1 MTCMRLPAGVG
12 RALAF
17 NRAGLAPGRAT
28 RAALGVGLP
37 LVIGAAAGHP
47 ADGAMAAAGALPV
60 GVAAMSSSS
69 PTTPTALLVTT
80 TTGMALSTFVGS
92 LCAGHA
98 AAVAAALA
106 LWGFAAGLLV
116 VLGQAAT
123 ITGVQ
128 AVIGLLVFGRYP
140 GGVGTSA
147 LHAAAVMSG
156 GLLQTLLSV
165 VLRPMR
171 PLGTE
176 RAALAD
182 VYRRLSSLADGSS
195 HGGPSGEAI
204 ASTSALLTRRAPDSS
219 SLRDVIDEATRIRLE
234 LQALSSVPDI
244 AGVDELRAATST
256 WLAGL
261 AETLSTARPPSPEP
275 PGIADHVRADDTLA
289 GRAGSRQRFAAA
301 RATAL
306 IGQLRAVDRLA
317 ATLAGE
323 RRLPLPRIAGS
334 VSVLALRGAVRRDAA
349 RLHETATDRSAPAF
363 RHAVRLAVL
372 LPLADV
378 VSRGLPWPRG
388 YWVPLT
394 TMVVLKPDYAST
406 MQRGVGRMVGTG
418 LGVVLAAALI
428 AVARPTGGSL
438 VLAVTLL
445 AWASYAV
452 FAASFTIYTL
462 ALTALVV
469 LLVSTG
475 DPKPLS
481 AVADRAWDTLLG
493 GTIALIGYAVWP
505 TREAA
510 TLRTTVSRLL
520 AALATYADAVFDGYV
535 VGGVDQALHPRL
547 AEGARTS
554 RRARADA
561 QASLDRAT
569 AEPARLRADTTLAQS
584 VLAGAR
590 RIVIVLHALRTTL
603 QDSTVSVPVPE
614 VETVGR
620 DVVEALRQL
629 AEAVASGQPVRMPDL
644 RELQQKLEALAD
656 ATVDQ
661 HRARRI
667 ALVAAHLDP
676 LVDAV
681 DTVAHMLDNAE
692 VPAGASATALSAAD

>member
-1 MTCMRLPAGVG
+1 MRLPAGVG

-17 NRAGLAPGRAT
+17 NRAALAPGRAT
-28 RAALGVGLP
+28 RAALGVGVP
-37 LVIGAAAGHP
+37 LVIGAATGHP

-69 PTTPTALLVTT
+69 PTSPTSLLVAT

-92 LCAGHA
+92 MCAGHA
-98 AAVAAALA
+98 AAVAVALA

-156 GLLQTLLSV
+156 GLLQTLLSLG
-165 VLRPMR
+165 LRPMR

-234 LQALSSVPDI
+234 LQALSSVPDV
-244 AGVDELRAATST
+244 AGVDELRAAASS
-256 WLAGL
+256 WLADL
-261 AETLSTARPPSPEP
+261 AEALSTARPSSPEP
-275 PGIADHVRADDTLA
+275 TGIADHVRADDTLT
-289 GRAGSRQRFAAA
+289 GRGGSRQRFAAA

-306 IGQLRAVDRLA
+306 IGQLRAVDRLV

-349 RLHETATDRSAPAF
+349 RLQETATDRSAPAF

-445 AWASYAV
+445 AWASYTV
-452 FAASFTIYTL
+452 FAASFTLYTL
-462 ALTALVV
+462 ILTALVV

-520 AALATYADAVFDGYV
+520 SALADYAESVFAGYV
-535 VGGVDQALHPRL
+535 TGSLDDDLRRRL
-547 AEGARTS
+547 GERARTA
-554 RRARADA
+554 RRARTDA
-561 QASLDRAT
+561 QASLDRAD
-569 AEPARLRADTTLAQS
+569 AEPPRLRADTGLAQS

-603 QDSTVSVPVPE
+603 QDSADPVAVPE

-620 DVVEALRQL
+620 AVVDALRQL
-629 AEAVASGQPVRMPDL
+629 ENAVRSLQPVQLPDL
-644 RELQQKLEALAD
+644 RALQQQLEVTAD
-656 ATVDQ
+656 GMHDE
-661 HRARRI
+661 RRSRRI

-681 DTVAHMLDNAE
+681 DTVAHMLD
-692 VPAGASATALSAAD
+692 PAHALEEASA

>member
-1 MTCMRLPAGVG
+1 MTCMRVPPGVG

-17 NRAGLAPGRAT
+17 DRAGLAPGRAA

-37 LVIGAAAGHP
+37 LVVGAWTGHP

-69 PTTPTALLVTT
+69 AATPTGLLLATT
-80 TTGMALSTFVGS
+80 AGMSISTFVGS

-98 AAVAAALA
+98 AAVATALA
-106 LWGFAAGLLV
+106 LWGFLAGLLV

-147 LHAAAVMSG
+147 LHALAVLSG
-156 GLLQTLLSV
+156 GLLQTLLAGL
-165 VLRPMR
+165 LRPMR
-171 PLGTE
+171 ALGTE

-182 VYRRLSSLADGSS
+182 VYRRLASLAAGSR
-195 HGGPSGEAI
+195 HGGPSGEPI
-204 ASTSALLTRRAPDSS
+204 ATTSALLARRAPDSS
-219 SLRDVIDEATRIRLE
+219 SLRDVVDEATRIRLE
-234 LQALSSVPDI
+234 LQALSSVPDVPGVERLRIDVAAWLTNI
-244 AGVDELRAATST
+244 ATA
-256 WLAGL
+256 
-261 AETLSTARPPSPEP
+261 LSNTQPPGPEP
-275 PGIADHVRADDTLA
+275 PGVTEFVRADDALT
-289 GRAGSRQRFAAA
+289 GRAGARQRFAAA
-301 RATAL
+301 RAAAV
-306 IGQLRAVDRLA
+306 IGQLRAVDRLVA
-317 ATLAGE
+317 ALGGE
-323 RRLPLPRIAGS
+323 RRLPLPRVAGAIN
-334 VSVLALRGAVRRDAA
+334 VLRLRGAVRRDAA
-349 RLHETATDRSAPAF
+349 RLRETATDPNAPAF

-372 LPLADV
+372 LPLADI
-378 VSRGLPWPRG
+378 VSRLLPWPRG

-406 MQRGVGRMVGTG
+406 MQRGIGRMLGTG

-428 AVARPTGGSL
+428 ALARPTGGSL

-445 AWASYAV
+445 AWLSYTV

-547 AEGARTS
+547 AEGARPS

-603 QDSTVSVPVPE
+603 QDSADPVAVPE

-620 DVVEALRQL
+620 AVVDALRQL
-629 AEAVASGQPVRMPDL
+629 ENAVRSLQPVQLPDL
-644 RELQQKLEALAD
+644 RALQQQLEVTAD
-656 ATVDQ
+656 GMPDE
-661 HRARRI
+661 RRSRRI

-681 DTVAHMLDNAE
+681 DTVAHMLD
-692 VPAGASATALSAAD
+692 PAQALEEASA

>member
-1 MTCMRLPAGVG
+1 MTCMRVPPGVA
-12 RALAF
+12 RAVMF
-17 NRAGLAPGRAT
+17 DRTGLAPGRAA

-37 LVIGAAAGHP
+37 LVFGAWTGHP

-69 PTTPTALLVTT
+69 AATPTGLPLATT
-80 TTGMALSTFVGS
+80 AGMSISTFVGS
-92 LCAGHA
+92 LCAGHE
-98 AAVAAALA
+98 AAVATALA
-106 LWGFAAGLLV
+106 LWGFLAGLLV

-147 LHAAAVMSG
+147 LHALAVLSG
-156 GLLQTLLSV
+156 GLLQTLLSLL
-165 VLRPMR
+165 LRPMR
-171 PLGTE
+171 AMRTE
-176 RAALAD
+176 RIALAD
-182 VYRRLSSLADGSS
+182 VYRRLASLAAGTS

-204 ASTSALLTRRAPDSS
+204 ASTSALIRRRAPDSP

-234 LQALSSVPDI
+234 LQALASVPDVPGVEQLRVDVAAWLGGI
-244 AGVDELRAATST
+244 ATA
-256 WLAGL
+256 
-261 AETLSTARPPSPEP
+261 LSSSRPPGPEP
-275 PGIADHVRADDTLA
+275 PGVTDLVRADDALT

-301 RATAL
+301 RAAAL
-306 IGQLRAVDRLA
+306 IGQLRAVDRLI
-317 ATLAGE
+317 ATMGGE
-323 RRLPLPRIAGS
+323 RRLPLPRVAGAIN
-334 VSVLALRGAVRRDAA
+334 VLRLRGVVRRDAA
-349 RLHETATDRSAPAF
+349 RLRETATDPSAPAF

-372 LPLADV
+372 LPLADI
-378 VSRGLPWPRG
+378 VSRLLPWPRG

-406 MQRGVGRMVGTG
+406 IQRGIGRMLGTG

-493 GTIALIGYAVWP
+493 GTVALIGYAVWP

-510 TLRTTVSRLL
+510 TLRTTVSCLL
-520 AALATYADAVFDGYV
+520 SALADYAESVFAGYATGSLDDDV
-535 VGGVDQALHPRL
+535 RRRL
-547 AEGARTS
+547 GERARTA
-554 RRARADA
+554 RRARTDA
-561 QASLDRAT
+561 QASLDRAD
-569 AEPARLRADTTLAQS
+569 AEPPRLRADTGLAQS

-603 QDSTVSVPVPE
+603 QDSADPVAVPE
-614 VETVGR
+614 VEAVGR
-620 DVVEALRQL
+620 AVVDALRQL
-629 AEAVASGQPVRMPDL
+629 ESAVRSLEPVQLPDL
-644 RELQQKLEALAD
+644 RALQQQLEVAAD
-656 ATVDQ
+656 GMPDE
-661 HRARRI
+661 RRSRRI

-681 DTVAHMLDNAE
+681 VTVAHMLD
-692 VPAGASATALSAAD
+692 PAQALEEASA

>member
-1 MTCMRLPAGVG
+1 MTCMRVPPGVA
-12 RALAF
+12 RAVMF
-17 NRAGLAPGRAT
+17 DRTGLAPGRAA

-98 AAVAAALA
+98 GAVAVALA

-182 VYRRLSSLADGSS
+182 VYRRLSSLAAGSS

-234 LQALSSVPDI
+234 LQALSSVPDV
-244 AGVDELRAATST
+244 AGVDELRAAASS
-256 WLAGL
+256 WLADL
-261 AETLSTARPPSPEP
+261 AEALSTARPSSPEP
-275 PGIADHVRADDTLA
+275 TGIADHVRADDTLT
-289 GRAGSRQRFAAA
+289 GRGGSRQRFAAA

-306 IGQLRAVDRLA
+306 IGQLRAVDRLV

-349 RLHETATDRSAPAF
+349 RLHETATDPNAPAF

-445 AWASYAV
+445 AWASYTV
-452 FAASFTIYTL
+452 FAASFTVYTL
-462 ALTALVV
+462 ILTALVV

-520 AALATYADAVFDGYV
+520 SALADYAESVFAGYV
-535 VGGVDQALHPRL
+535 AGSLDDNLRRRL
-547 AEGARTS
+547 GDGARTAG
-554 RRARADA
+554 RARTDARAWLDRADA
-561 QASLDRAT
+561 
-569 AEPARLRADTTLAQS
+569 EPPRLRADTGLAQS

-603 QDSTVSVPVPE
+603 QDSADPVAVPE
-614 VETVGR
+614 AEAVGR
-620 DVVEALRQL
+620 AVVDALRQL
-629 AEAVASGQPVRMPDL
+629 ENAVRSLHPVELPDL
-644 RELQQKLEALAD
+644 RALQQQLEAAAD
-656 ATVDQ
+656 GMHDE
-661 HRARRI
+661 RRSRRI

-681 DTVAHMLDNAE
+681 DTVAHMLD
-692 VPAGASATALSAAD
+692 PARALEEASA